1 MSKSKGSTRG
11 EGRSADSADGRS
23 NESRKLKSPD
33 DAGERLSTVRQ
44 DTVRQE
50 MATMVREATMRAIM
64 ASIVHDISQPLTAIV
79 TNANAGLRWL
89 GRPEPDVD
97 EVRAL
102 LARIVRDGHRTG
114 GLIADIRS
122 KFGEDRNEPS
132 AVSLYDEVAGTLELL
147 DGELESRQVL
157 VRNEMLAGLPQLMV
171 DRARLQLA
179 LFILVVN
186 AIEAME
192 SITDR
197 HRVLTITCRPCESDD
212 LLVTFED
219 SGIGIDP
226 DHMDRMFEAF
236 FTTKAHHTGMG
247 LAICRRI
254 VESHGGRLW
263 ASARDPHG
271 SVFFVRLPIVAGSD
285 NNPRN

>member
-1 MSKSKGSTRG
+1 MTKSKELMRG
-11 EGRSADSADGRS
+11 EGRFAGSADDYS
-23 NESRKLKSPD
+23 NEFRNLKSPD

-44 DTVRQE
+44 E
-50 MATMVREATMRAIM
+50 MATMAREATMRAIM
-64 ASIVHDISQPLTAIV
+64 ASIAHDVSQPLTAIV
-79 TNANAGLRWL
+79 ANANAGLRWL
-89 GRPEPDVD
+89 RRPEPDVD
-97 EVRAL
+97 EVRAV

-114 GLIADIRS
+114 GVIADIRS
-122 KFGEDRNEPS
+122 KFGEDRNEPR

-157 VRNEMLAGLPQLMV
+157 VKNEMLASLPQLMV

-179 LFILVVN
+179 LFNLVVN

-192 SITDR
+192 LITDR
-197 HRVLTITCRPCESDD
+197 HRVLTITCRSCESDD

-219 SGIGIDP
+219 SGTGIDP
-226 DHMDRMFEAF
+226 DHMERVFEAF

-254 VESHGGRLW
+254 IESHGGRLW

-271 SVFFVRLPIVAGSD
+271 SAFFVRLPTVAVSE
-285 NNPRN
+285 NNPCN